1 MVSGADTLEIDASS
15 SNNSSHSEH
24 METENNVT
32 DNHNNTDTGCDNAR
46 PAVNGTSNNVNNTN
60 GNVEGDTHSDTM
72 EVESSSGVAR
82 DNSILN
88 NPARLQ
94 TLIKCERTLI
104 I

>member
-1 MVSGADTLEIDASS
+1 MVSGADTLDLDASS
-15 SNNSSHSEH
+15 SNNSSHSSEH

-32 DNHNNTDTGCDNAR
+32 DNHNNTGCDNAR

-60 GNVEGDTHSDTM
+60 GNVEGDAHSETM
-72 EVESSSGVAR
+72 EVESSSSGVAR

-94 TLIKCERTLI
+94 TLIK
-104 I
+104 